1 MTTAKTIQQKIDE
14 LQGASL
20 MDLALDQCTDLEALL
35 ALARREVQAAEQ
47 GNFRELM
54 AVVKERATLGERL
67 ETYHR
72 QIAELRTALTPAAP
86 AIDVLAAKSAKLAAE
101 IQLVDALALAV
112 LQSNRERVGRTIAQL
127 EERRRHSVA
136 YLRDGRSN
144 GLSCDRR
151 A

>member
-1 MTTAKTIQQKIDE
+1 MTAKTIQQKIDD

-20 MDLALDQCTDLEALL
+20 MDLALDQCADLEALL

-47 GNFRELM
+47 GDFRELL
-54 AVVKERATLGERL
+54 AVVNERATLGERL

-72 QIAELRTALTPAAP
+72 QIAELRSSLTMASP

-101 IQLVDALALAV
+101 IQLVDALAIAV
-112 LQSNRERVGRTIAQL
+112 LQTTRERVGRTITQL
-127 EERRRHSVA
+127 EDRRRQSTA

-144 GLSCDRR
+144 GLSCD
-151 A
+151 ALA

>member
-1 MTTAKTIQQKIDE
+1 MMAKPVQKKIDA

-20 MDLALDQCTDLEALL
+20 MDLALDQCADLEALL

-47 GNFRELM
+47 GDFGELM
-54 AVVKERATLGERL
+54 SVVRERATLGERL

-72 QIAELRTALTPAAP
+72 QIAELRASLTKGSPT
-86 AIDVLAAKSAKLAAE
+86 IDLLAAKSAKLAAE
-101 IQLVDALALAV
+101 IQLVDALAIAV
-112 LQSNRERVGRTIAQL
+112 LQTTRERVGRTITQL

-136 YLRDGRSN
+136 YLRDGRST
-144 GLSCDRR
+144 GLSCDHR